1 MTRVNME
8 FGPAENVRDIILVKD
23 YTLVIARIRNLLRRV
38 RVVLFPIL
46 LDELGVARSQILL
59 ELC

>member
-1 MTRVNME
+1 ME
-8 FGPAENVRDIILVKD
+8 FGPAENVRDIILVQD

-38 RVVLFPIL
+38 RMVLFPIL
-46 LDELGVARSQILL
+46 LDELGVASSQVLL